1 MTTKK
6 NKKQN
11 NREYL
16 AVEISPTPN
25 WSRLNELKWKKQK
38 QKGFHLCIY
47 RGDLMW
53 ETP

>member
-25 WSRLNELKWKKQK
+25 WSRRVKVKKTK
-38 QKGFHLCIY
+38 AKRIPFVYL
-47 RGDLMW
+47 
-53 ETP
+53 